1 MRFEQALVLGTL
13 IRRYKRFLAD
23 VRLDD
28 GRSVTAHTP
37 NSGSMRGC
45 AEPGMRV
52 ALSHRP
58 SPKRKLHWTWELVEV
73 GETWVCINTSRPNH
87 IVAEAIAA
95 GRLGPLRGYP
105 EVRPEVPYGTR
116 SRIDLLLSGERGR
129 CWVEVKNCTL
139 RVGRRAEF
147 PDAVTTRGAKHLRE
161 LAKVVKKGDRGVIL
175 FLVNRADC
183 GSMAPADHID
193 PGYGQLLR
201 QVTAA
206 GVEALAYRTRCSLE
220 GIEVDRKLPVR
231 L

>member
-1 MRFEQALVLGTL
+1 VRFEQSLVLGTL

-23 VRLDD
+23 VRLGG
-28 GRSVTAHTP
+28 GRQVTAHAP

-45 AEPGMRV
+45 AEPGMPV

-58 SPKRKLHWTWELVEV
+58 SPRRKLEWTWELVQV
-73 GETWVCINTSRPNH
+73 DGTWVCINTGRPNY

-95 GRLGPLRGYP
+95 RRLGPLRGYP
-105 EVRPEVPYGTR
+105 RVRPEVAYGIR
-116 SRIDLLLSGERGR
+116 SRIDLLLEGPRGR

-147 PDAVTTRGAKHLRE
+147 PDAVTARGAKHLRE
-161 LAKVVKKGDRGVIL
+161 LARVVRAGDRGVIL

-183 GSMAPADHID
+183 SSMAPADDVD
-193 PGYGQLLR
+193 PVYGKLLR

-206 GVEALAYRTRCSLE
+206 GVEALAYRTRCSLR
-220 GIEVDRKLPVR
+220 GIELDRKVPVR

>member
-1 MRFEQALVLGTL
+1 MEFGQPLVLGAL
-13 IRRYKRFLAD
+13 IRRYKRFIAD
-23 VRLDD
+23 VRLSD
-28 GRSVTAHTP
+28 GSVVTAHTP

-45 AEPGMRV
+45 AEPGMPV
-52 ALSHRP
+52 ALSHQP
-58 SPKRKLHWTWELVEV
+58 SPKRKLHWTWELVQV
-73 GETWVCINTSRPNH
+73 DGTWVCINTARPNH

-95 GRLGPLRGYP
+95 RRLGPLRGYP
-105 EVRPEVPYGTR
+105 EVRPEVPYGTH
-116 SRIDLLLSGERGR
+116 SRIDFLLTGDRGR

-139 RVGRRAEF
+139 KVGRRAEF
-147 PDAVTTRGAKHLRE
+147 PDAVTARGAKHLRE
-161 LAKVVKKGDRGVIL
+161 LARVVRAGDRGVIL

-220 GIEVDRKLPVR
+220 GIELDRKVPVR